1 MAADLTNKPSIL
13 VLDDEPGITLLCKRI
28 LERDGFD
35 VTAFTEPR
43 KAMDELARRR
53 FDLLLVDIRMPEVD
67 GFAVTSHAQRVQ
79 PDIAV
84 LVMTGFGTVETAI
97 RALRSGVDGLL
108 LKPFQQGSELLTA
121 VRQALTDK
129 QNKRDAA
136 RIQTLRPLFSI
147 TEAMFSETDP
157 RHLLDLI
164 LSAVCGNLNCPRA
177 AYYQLDAADG
187 TPNLLAGRGEP
198 PFDAE
203 TGSALGAQA
212 ARLEAPALVNSEGPG
227 HPPSQSEMK
236 RLGLASALFAPV
248 TRPGGRGLLYAGRE
262 AGQASFREADVEM
275 FQILARQAVAAMENA
290 RLYAELRD
298 YVRRVEE
305 SQQALLQ
312 AEKMAAAGRLTASIA
327 HEINNPLQGVQNC
340 IHLAG
345 RADLPPEKR
354 AEYFELAR
362 SELDRLQTTVKRM
375 LDFYRPNRVSPEDV
389 NLADLLSHVLTLM
402 GRQLDERGIRV
413 HMELP
418 VGLSRVRAV
427 GNQIQQV
434 FINLIL
440 NSYDAMPGGGQLW
453 IQAREAKDEV
463 EILFEDS
470 GPGIPPGESRR
481 IFEPFVSAKQGGT
494 GLGLTVSYNIVS
506 AHGGRL
512 EAAPGRGKG
521 ACFRVTL
528 PMERLK

>member
-1 MAADLTNKPSIL
+1 MAANLMDRLSIL

-43 KAMDELARRR
+43 KAMDELTRRR

-67 GFAVTSHAQRVQ
+67 GFDVISHAQRVQ
-79 PDIAV
+79 PDLAV

-108 LKPFQQGSELLTA
+108 LKPFQQSAELMKA

-147 TEAMFSETDP
+147 TEAMFSETEP
-157 RHLLDLI
+157 RRLLDLI
-164 LSAVCGNLNCPRA
+164 LTAVCGHLDCPRA
-177 AYYQLDAADG
+177 AYFQLDAPG
-187 TPNLLAGRGEP
+187 ETLNLLAGRGDP
-198 PFDAE
+198 PFGAADA
-203 TGSALGAQA
+203 SVLGAQA
-212 ARLEAPALVNSEGPG
+212 TRLEAPALVNAEGPG
-227 HPPSQSEMK
+227 DPAAQSEMK
-236 RLGLASALFAPV
+236 QGGLASILFVPV
-248 TRPGGRGLLYAGRE
+248 TRPGGRSLLFAGR
-262 AGQASFREADVEM
+262 ASGQSSFREADVEM

-345 RADLPPEKR
+345 RADLPAEKR
-354 AEYFELAR
+354 AEYFGLAR
-362 SELDRLQTTVKRM
+362 AELDRLQTTVKRM
-375 LDFYRPNRVSPEDV
+375 LDFYRPNSVSPEDV
-389 NLADLLSHVLTLM
+389 DLAELLSHVLVLM
-402 GRQLDERGIRV
+402 GKQLDERGIRV

-418 VGLSRVRAV
+418 GRLPRVKAV
-427 GNQIQQV
+427 GSQIQQV

-440 NSYDAMPGGGQLW
+440 NAYDAMPGGGELQVR
-453 IQAREAKDEV
+453 ARAAKGEV

-470 GPGIPPGESRR
+470 GPGVPLSESRN
-481 IFEPFVSAKQGGT
+481 IFEPFVSSKVGGT
-494 GLGLTVSYNIVS
+494 GLGLTVSYNIVT

-512 EAAPGRGKG
+512 EATQGRGNG

-528 PMERLK
+528 PMER